1 MAGQVASSPLA
12 PIAVSIVVCPLSHVA
27 HAVAQRTPSHVVSI
41 LDPGSEFPEVGAA
54 KHLRLA
60 FHDAHHPGFGIELA
74 SPEHIATLVAFL
86 REWNGRGTLLV
97 HCRAG
102 IGRST
107 ATGFVAACVRDP
119 GASEMELARHLR
131 RVAPLSRPNETIV
144 RLADAALGRA
154 GRMSAAIADTGRG
167 LPWIDVMEGVP
178 FELVLPAPAAPP

>member
-1 MAGQVASSPLA
+1 M
-12 PIAVSIVVCPLSHVA
+12 SIVVCPLSVVEEQVSRRA
-27 HAVAQRTPSHVVSI
+27 PSHVISI

-60 FHDAHHPGFGIELA
+60 FHDAHHPGYGIELA
-74 SPEHIATLVAFL
+74 SPEHIATLIEFL
-86 REWNGRGTLLV
+86 REWDGGGTLLV

-107 ATGFVAACVRDP
+107 ATAFVAACVRDP
-119 GASEMELARHLR
+119 AANELELARELR
-131 RVAPLSRPNETIV
+131 RVAPLARPNETVV
-144 RLADAALGRA
+144 RLADAALGRE

-178 FELVLPAPAAPP
+178 FELPANDKS